1 MGMDFSRVVGECQS
15 ATHQFEFGESVAHV
29 RGNETRRK
37 STAPKKELMLP
48 FLDYFF

>member
-1 MGMDFSRVVGECQS
+1 MGMVFSRVFGECQS
-15 ATHQFEFGESVAHV
+15 AAHQFEFRESIAHV

-37 STAPKKELMLP
+37 STAPKKELMRP